1 MVRPAYTNPQGTLAF
16 FAHSPESRAL
26 AAADPDMAGLIG
38 RVGEVVVD
46 VELDGFTSLARAI
59 VDQQIS
65 LAAARTIWGRFAA
78 LTTGRE
84 DGLVTPEAALA
95 HDVEGL
101 RTSGLSR
108 SKASYILDLATW
120 VASGDLDF
128 DALAQLSDEEVIAS
142 LTRVKGV
149 GRWTAEMF
157 LIFSLE
163 RPDVFALD
171 DGGLRRA
178 VCGLKG
184 LDPDTPRVVLEDIA
198 ETWAPYRTC
207 ASLYL
212 WRGLGQGALQS
223 L

>member
-1 MVRPAYTNPQGTLAF
+1 MVRPAYTNPQGTLTF

-26 AAADPDMAGLIG
+26 AAADPDMAGLIA
-38 RVGEVVVD
+38 RVGEVAVD
-46 VELDGFTSLARAI
+46 IELDGFVSLARAI

-65 LAAARTIWGRFAA
+65 LAAARTIWGRFSELA
-78 LTTGRE
+78 TGSA
-84 DGLVTPEAALA
+84 DGLVTPQAVLA
-95 HDVEGL
+95 HDVEAL
-101 RTSGLSR
+101 RTCGLSR
-108 SKASYILDLATW
+108 SKASYILDLAAH
-120 VASGDLDF
+120 VERGALDF
-128 DALAQLSDEEVIAS
+128 AALAAMPDDEVIAS
-142 LTRVKGV
+142 LTRVRGV

-184 LDPDTPRVVLEDIA
+184 LDTDAPRVVIEDIA
-198 ETWAPYRTC
+198 EAWAPYRTC